1 MEQLNKIFKAL
12 SVPAEWPASLTDL
25 PLIKSIGLL
34 PTPTK
39 ELLDRFAFLEVTG
52 LRMLTS
58 LLNYDPEQRWTAS
71 RALESPYFVEK
82 PFPTPESEMRRFA

>member
-12 SVPAEWPASLTDL
+12 GVPSEWPASLKDL
-25 PLIKSIGLL
+25 ALLKSIGLL

-39 ELLDRFAFLEVTG
+39 ELLDRFSFLEVKG

-71 RALESPYFVEK
+71 RALESNYFHEK
-82 PFPTPESEMRRFA
+82 PLPTPESEMRRFL